1 MIYLG
6 LESSMQDFELHY
18 QKPPISNMI
27 LIVLAIKSMKNQK
40 ASAQQIFDFVENTFP
55 FYQDPQKCLRN
66 TLRCTLSASK
76 NFVLSKELSTKELK
90 KQQCGRKG
98 SFWLL
103 NPMKIDEIN
112 KILKKHWNTKLKED
126 LKNLTPNLELVEK
139 LFLSRQCSND
149 YQKSLIG
156 PKRCKKSPNVQFS
169 MTENFKVL
177 QEFLE
182 FEKES
187 SKETSKESSQ
197 EQSLGVPREYS
208 LENTQEYSLAC
219 PQDYSL
225 ECLQD
230 NSLESP
236 QEYSPD
242 HSLGCPRELSL
253 EVSREYSLKNT
264 QEYSQAC
271 PQDYSLE
278 CLQDNS
284 LKSPQEYSPDHSL
297 GCPREL
303 SLEIPRECSLENTQE
318 YSQVCPQDYSL
329 ECLQGNSLESPQE
342 YSQDHSLEQ
351 LQDHNY
357 TRDCFKKLV
366 FMDES
371 LKHDANLENLEFSFG
386 NSDYSSFDAG
396 QSKKP
401 SSKKRAKSF
410 EKEPETLRNGYERPA
425 CLNNTH
431 LVILAIKNSPSGLIV
446 VRDIYTFIT
455 ENFPYFKPLFTKNDE
470 WKRTIRHTLGKE
482 FYRSGAFL
490 ADLKV
495 S

>member
-1 MIYLG
+1 
-6 LESSMQDFELHY
+6 MQDFELHY

-55 FYQDPQKCLRN
+55 FYQDPQKSQRK
-66 TLRCTLSASK
+66 TLRCTLSANKS
-76 NFVLSKELSTKELK
+76 FVLSKEVSTKGLK

-98 SFWLL
+98 YFWLL

-112 KILKKHWNTKLKED
+112 KILIKHWNTKLKED
-126 LKNLTPNLELVEK
+126 LKNLTPSPELVEK
-139 LFLSRQCSND
+139 LFSPGQYSND

-177 QEFLE
+177 HEFLK

-197 EQSLGVPREYS
+197 EQSLEGPREYS
-208 LENTQEYSLAC
+208 LKDTQEYSLAC

-225 ECLQD
+225 EYLQE

-242 HSLGCPRELSL
+242 HSLEVPRE
-253 EVSREYSLKNT
+253 Y
-264 QEYSQAC
+264 
-271 PQDYSLE
+271 
-278 CLQDNS
+278 
-284 LKSPQEYSPDHSL
+284 
-297 GCPREL
+297 
-303 SLEIPRECSLENTQE
+303 SLENTQE
-318 YSQVCPQDYSL
+318 YSQAYPQGY
-329 ECLQGNSLESPQE
+329 SLESPQE
-342 YSQDHSLEQ
+342 YSPEQ

-371 LKHDANLENLEFSFG
+371 LKHDANLQNLEFSFG
-386 NSDYSSFDAG
+386 NSDYSSFDVG
-396 QSKKP
+396 LSRKP
-401 SSKKRAKSF
+401 SSQKRAKSS
-410 EKEPETLRNGYERPA
+410 EKEPETLENGYERPT

-431 LVILAIKNSPSGLIV
+431 LVILAIKNSPSGLII
-446 VRDIYTFIT
+446 VRDIYAFIV
-455 ENFPYFKPLFTKNDE
+455 EHFPYFKPLFIKNDE
-470 WKRTIRHTLGKE
+470 WKRSIRHTLG
-482 FYRSGAFL
+482 
-490 ADLKV
+490 
-495 S
+495 

>member
-139 LFLSRQCSND
+139 LFLSRQFSND

-208 LENTQEYSLAC
+208 LENTQEYSLAG

-242 HSLGCPRELSL
+242 HSLGCPREL
-253 EVSREYSLKNT
+253 
-264 QEYSQAC
+264 C
-271 PQDYSLE
+271 
-278 CLQDNS
+278 
-284 LKSPQEYSPDHSL
+284 
-297 GCPREL
+297 
-303 SLEIPRECSLENTQE
+303 LEILRECSLENTQE

-329 ECLQGNSLESPQE
+329 ECLQGNSQESPQE

-357 TRDCFKKLV
+357 T
-366 FMDES
+366 
-371 LKHDANLENLEFSFG
+371 
-386 NSDYSSFDAG
+386 
-396 QSKKP
+396 
-401 SSKKRAKSF
+401 
-410 EKEPETLRNGYERPA
+410 
-425 CLNNTH
+425 
-431 LVILAIKNSPSGLIV
+431 
-446 VRDIYTFIT
+446 
-455 ENFPYFKPLFTKNDE
+455 
-470 WKRTIRHTLGKE
+470 
-482 FYRSGAFL
+482 
-490 ADLKV
+490 
-495 S
+495 

>member
-253 EVSREYSLKNT
+253 E
-264 QEYSQAC
+264 
-271 PQDYSLE
+271 
-278 CLQDNS
+278 
-284 LKSPQEYSPDHSL
+284 
-297 GCPREL
+297 
-303 SLEIPRECSLENTQE
+303 IPRECSLENTQE

-329 ECLQGNSLESPQE
+329 ECLQGNSQESPQE

>member
-253 EVSREYSLKNT
+253 E
-264 QEYSQAC
+264 
-271 PQDYSLE
+271 
-278 CLQDNS
+278 
-284 LKSPQEYSPDHSL
+284 
-297 GCPREL
+297 
-303 SLEIPRECSLENTQE
+303 IPRECSLENTQE

>member
-1 MIYLG
+1 MVSVGDLWYKFIEGPGQHILTGFFVSTGYPLIIYLG
-6 LESSMQDFELHY
+6 LESNIQDFELHY

-55 FYQDPQKCLRN
+55 FYQDPQKSQRN
-66 TLRCTLSASK
+66 TLRCTLSANKS
-76 NFVLSKELSTKELK
+76 FVLSKEVSTKGLK
-90 KQQCGRKG
+90 KQQSGRKG
-98 SFWLL
+98 YFWLL

-112 KILKKHWNTKLKED
+112 KILIKHWNTKLKED
-126 LKNLTPNLELVEK
+126 LKNVTPSPELVER
-139 LFLSRQCSND
+139 LFTSEQCSND

-177 QEFLE
+177 HEFLK

-197 EQSLGVPREYS
+197 EQSLEFPREYSLENTQEYSLACPQDYSLEYLQENSLESPQEYSQDHSLEVPREYS

-225 ECLQD
+225 EYLQ
-230 NSLESP
+230 E
-236 QEYSPD
+236 
-242 HSLGCPRELSL
+242 
-253 EVSREYSLKNT
+253 
-264 QEYSQAC
+264 
-271 PQDYSLE
+271 
-278 CLQDNS
+278 NS

-297 GCPREL
+297 EK
-303 SLEIPRECSLENTQE
+303 
-318 YSQVCPQDYSL
+318 
-329 ECLQGNSLESPQE
+329 
-342 YSQDHSLEQ
+342 

-396 QSKKP
+396 QSRKP
-401 SSKKRAKSF
+401 SSQKRAKSF
-410 EKEPETLRNGYERPA
+410 EKEPETLGNGYERPT

-431 LVILAIKNSPSGLIV
+431 LVILAIKNSPSGLII
-446 VRDIYTFIT
+446 VRDIYAFIV
-455 ENFPYFKPLFTKNDE
+455 EHFPYFKPLFIKNDE
-470 WKRTIRHTLGKE
+470 WKRTIRHTLGKNE
-482 FYRSGAFL
+482 L
-490 ADLKV
+490 
-495 S
+495 

>member
-112 KILKKHWNTKLKED
+112 KILKKHWNTKLKGD

-230 NSLESP
+230 NSLE
-236 QEYSPD
+236 
-242 HSLGCPRELSL
+242 
-253 EVSREYSLKNT
+253 
-264 QEYSQAC
+264 
-271 PQDYSLE
+271 
-278 CLQDNS
+278 
-284 LKSPQEYSPDHSL
+284 SPQEYSPDHSL

-455 ENFPYFKPLFTKNDE
+455 ENFPYFKPLFINNDE

>member
-1 MIYLG
+1 
-6 LESSMQDFELHY
+6 MQDFELHY

-55 FYQDPQKCLRN
+55 FYQDPQKSQRN
-66 TLRCTLSASK
+66 TLRCTLSANKS
-76 NFVLSKELSTKELK
+76 FVLSKEVSTKGLRK
-90 KQQCGRKG
+90 RQSGRKG
-98 SFWLL
+98 YFWLL

-112 KILKKHWNTKLKED
+112 KILIKHWNTKLKED
-126 LKNLTPNLELVEK
+126 LKNLTPTPELVEK
-139 LFLSRQCSND
+139 LFLSEQCSND
-149 YQKSLIG
+149 YHKSLIG
-156 PKRCKKSPNVQFS
+156 PKRCKKSQNVQFS
-169 MTENFKVL
+169 MRENFKVL
-177 QEFLE
+177 HEYLK

-197 EQSLGVPREYS
+197 EQSLEGPREYS
-208 LENTQEYSLAC
+208 LKDTQEYSLAC

-225 ECLQD
+225 EYLQE

-253 EVSREYSLKNT
+253 EVPREYSLENT

-284 LKSPQEYSPDHSL
+284 LEFSQEYSP
-297 GCPREL
+297 
-303 SLEIPRECSLENTQE
+303 
-318 YSQVCPQDYSL
+318 
-329 ECLQGNSLESPQE
+329 
-342 YSQDHSLEQ
+342 DHSLEQ

-386 NSDYSSFDAG
+386 NSDYSCFDAS
-396 QSKKP
+396 QSRKP
-401 SSKKRAKSF
+401 SSQKRAKSF
-410 EKEPETLRNGYERPA
+410 EKEPETLGNGYERPT

-431 LVILAIKNSPSGLIV
+431 LVILAIKNSPYGLIV
-446 VRDIYTFIT
+446 VKDIYTFIT
-455 ENFPYFKPLFTKNDE
+455 EHFPYFMPLFVKNDE

-482 FYRSGAFL
+482 FYR
-490 ADLKV
+490 
-495 S
+495 

>member
-1 MIYLG
+1 
-6 LESSMQDFELHY
+6 MQDFELHY

-40 ASAQQIFDFVENTFP
+40 ASAQQIFDFVENMFP
-55 FYQDPQKCLRN
+55 FYQDPQKSLRN
-66 TLRCTLSASK
+66 TLRCTLSANKS
-76 NFVLSKELSTKELK
+76 FVLSKEVSTKGLK

-98 SFWLL
+98 YFWLL

-112 KILKKHWNTKLKED
+112 KILIKHWNTKLKED
-126 LKNLTPNLELVEK
+126 LKNLTPSPELVEK
-139 LFLSRQCSND
+139 LFSPGQYSND

-177 QEFLE
+177 HEFLK

-197 EQSLGVPREYS
+197 EQSLEGPREYS
-208 LENTQEYSLAC
+208 LKDTQEYSLAC

-225 ECLQD
+225 EYLQE

-242 HSLGCPRELSL
+242 HSLEVPRE
-253 EVSREYSLKNT
+253 Y
-264 QEYSQAC
+264 
-271 PQDYSLE
+271 
-278 CLQDNS
+278 
-284 LKSPQEYSPDHSL
+284 
-297 GCPREL
+297 
-303 SLEIPRECSLENTQE
+303 SLENTQE
-318 YSQVCPQDYSL
+318 YSQAYPQGY
-329 ECLQGNSLESPQE
+329 SLESPQE
-342 YSQDHSLEQ
+342 YSPEQ

-371 LKHDANLENLEFSFG
+371 LKHDANLQNLEFSFG
-386 NSDYSSFDAG
+386 NSDYSSFDVG
-396 QSKKP
+396 QSMKP
-401 SSKKRAKSF
+401 SSQKRAKSS
-410 EKEPETLRNGYERPA
+410 EIEPETLENGYERPT

-431 LVILAIKNSPSGLIV
+431 LVILAIKNSPSGLII
-446 VRDIYTFIT
+446 VRDIYAFIV
-455 ENFPYFKPLFTKNDE
+455 EHFPYFKPLFIKNDE
-470 WKRTIRHTLGKE
+470 WKRSIRHTLGKNE
-482 FYRSGAFL
+482 L
-490 ADLKV
+490 
-495 S
+495 

>member
-187 SKETSKESSQ
+187 SKETRKESSQ

-208 LENTQEYSLAC
+208 LENTQEYSLAW

-225 ECLQD
+225 ECLKD
-230 NSLESP
+230 NSLE
-236 QEYSPD
+236 
-242 HSLGCPRELSL
+242 
-253 EVSREYSLKNT
+253 
-264 QEYSQAC
+264 
-271 PQDYSLE
+271 
-278 CLQDNS
+278 
-284 LKSPQEYSPDHSL
+284 SPQEYSPDHSL

-329 ECLQGNSLESPQE
+329 ECLQGNSQESPQE

-455 ENFPYFKPLFTKNDE
+455 ENFPYFKPLFINNDE

>member
-1 MIYLG
+1 
-6 LESSMQDFELHY
+6 MQDFELHY

-55 FYQDPQKCLRN
+55 FYQDPQKSQRN
-66 TLRCTLSASK
+66 TLRCTLSANKS
-76 NFVLSKELSTKELK
+76 FVLSKEVSTKGLK
-90 KQQCGRKG
+90 KQQCGPKG
-98 SFWLL
+98 KFWLL

-112 KILKKHWNTKLKED
+112 KILIKHWNTKLKED
-126 LKNLTPNLELVEK
+126 LKNLTPTPELVEK
-139 LFLSRQCSND
+139 LFLSEQCSND
-149 YQKSLIG
+149 YHKSLIG
-156 PKRCKKSPNVQFS
+156 PKRCKKSQNVQFS
-169 MTENFKVL
+169 MRENFKVL
-177 QEFLE
+177 HEYLK

-197 EQSLGVPREYS
+197 EQSLKVPRENSLKDTQEYSLACPQDYSLEYLQENSPDYSLGCPRELSLEVPQECSIKNTQDYSQAYPQDYSLECLQDDSLESPQEYSPNHSLGCPRELSLEVPREYS
-208 LENTQEYSLAC
+208 HENTQEYSQAC

-236 QEYSPD
+236 QEYSP
-242 HSLGCPRELSL
+242 
-253 EVSREYSLKNT
+253 
-264 QEYSQAC
+264 
-271 PQDYSLE
+271 
-278 CLQDNS
+278 
-284 LKSPQEYSPDHSL
+284 
-297 GCPREL
+297 
-303 SLEIPRECSLENTQE
+303 
-318 YSQVCPQDYSL
+318 
-329 ECLQGNSLESPQE
+329 
-342 YSQDHSLEQ
+342 DHSLEQ

-386 NSDYSSFDAG
+386 NSDYSCFDAS
-396 QSKKP
+396 QSRKP
-401 SSKKRAKSF
+401 SSQKRAKSF
-410 EKEPETLRNGYERPA
+410 EKEPETLGNGYERPT

-431 LVILAIKNSPSGLIV
+431 LVILAIKNSPYGLIV
-446 VRDIYTFIT
+446 VKDIYTFIT
-455 ENFPYFKPLFTKNDE
+455 EHFPYFMPLFVKNDE

-495 S
+495 G

>member
-1 MIYLG
+1 
-6 LESSMQDFELHY
+6 
-18 QKPPISNMI
+18 MI

-40 ASAQQIFDFVENTFP
+40 ASAQQIFDFVESTFP

-219 PQDYSL
+219 P
-225 ECLQD
+225 
-230 NSLESP
+230 
-236 QEYSPD
+236 
-242 HSLGCPRELSL
+242 
-253 EVSREYSLKNT
+253 
-264 QEYSQAC
+264 
-271 PQDYSLE
+271 
-278 CLQDNS
+278 
-284 LKSPQEYSPDHSL
+284 
-297 GCPREL
+297 
-303 SLEIPRECSLENTQE
+303 
-318 YSQVCPQDYSL
+318 
-329 ECLQGNSLESPQE
+329 
-342 YSQDHSLEQ
+342 
-351 LQDHNY
+351 
-357 TRDCFKKLV
+357 
-366 FMDES
+366 
-371 LKHDANLENLEFSFG
+371 
-386 NSDYSSFDAG
+386 
-396 QSKKP
+396 
-401 SSKKRAKSF
+401 
-410 EKEPETLRNGYERPA
+410 
-425 CLNNTH
+425 
-431 LVILAIKNSPSGLIV
+431 
-446 VRDIYTFIT
+446 
-455 ENFPYFKPLFTKNDE
+455 
-470 WKRTIRHTLGKE
+470 
-482 FYRSGAFL
+482 
-490 ADLKV
+490 
-495 S
+495 